1 MSDFVVKTP
10 KKPLNSPYLHYK
22 NMADMLDKTINSI
35 LTAFI
40 AVILIASAF
49 IPVAI
54 SQINAIPTLVDIHAG
69 DPISSV
75 TPYVTLL
82 SVVIIVT
89 IVGIVVGV
97 IKQYTDSDYE
107 GER

>member
-1 MSDFVVKTP
+1 
-10 KKPLNSPYLHYK
+10 
-22 NMADMLDKTINSI
+22 MADMLDKTINSI

-54 SQINAIPTLVDIHAG
+54 NQINAIPSLVNIPEKGALIGDIQPFA
-69 DPISSV
+69 
-75 TPYVTLL
+75 TLL
-82 SVVIIVT
+82 SVVVIVT

-97 IKQYTDSDYE
+97 IKQYTGDDYDE
-107 GER
+107 GDR

>member
-1 MSDFVVKTP
+1 
-10 KKPLNSPYLHYK
+10 
-22 NMADMLDKTINSI
+22 MADIMDKTIKSI

-40 AVILIASAF
+40 AVILLASAF

-54 SQINAIPTLVDIHAG
+54 SQINAITSMVTISDDSL
-69 DPISSV
+69 ISSV
-75 TPYVTLL
+75 APYTTLL

-97 IKQYTDSDYE
+97 IKNYTDE
-107 GER
+107 ER

>member
-1 MSDFVVKTP
+1 
-10 KKPLNSPYLHYK
+10 
-22 NMADMLDKTINSI
+22 MADMLDKTINSI

-54 SQINAIPTLVDIHAG
+54 SQINAIPTLVDIPAG
-69 DPISSV
+69 APISDV

>member
-1 MSDFVVKTP
+1 
-10 KKPLNSPYLHYK
+10 
-22 NMADMLDKTINSI
+22 MADIMDKTIKSI

-40 AVILIASAF
+40 AVILLASAF

-54 SQINAIPTLVDIHAG
+54 SQINAIPSMVTISDNSL
-69 DPISSV
+69 ISSV
-75 TPYVTLL
+75 TPYTTLL

-97 IKQYTDSDYE
+97 IKNYTDE
-107 GER
+107 ER

>member
-1 MSDFVVKTP
+1 
-10 KKPLNSPYLHYK
+10 
-22 NMADMLDKTINSI
+22 MADMLDKTINSI

-54 SQINAIPTLVDIHAG
+54 NQINSLASLVTSTSKEGALISDI
-69 DPISSV
+69 
-75 TPYVTLL
+75 TPYATLL
-82 SVVIIVT
+82 SVVIVVT

-97 IKQYTDSDYE
+97 IKQYTDDDY

>member
-1 MSDFVVKTP
+1 
-10 KKPLNSPYLHYK
+10 
-22 NMADMLDKTINSI
+22 MADMLDKTINSI

-54 SQINAIPTLVDIHAG
+54 NQINAIPTLVNIPEKALISDI
-69 DPISSV
+69 
-75 TPYVTLL
+75 TPFSTLL
-82 SVVIIVT
+82 SVVVIVT

-97 IKQYTDSDYE
+97 IKQYTGDDYDE

>member
-1 MSDFVVKTP
+1 
-10 KKPLNSPYLHYK
+10 
-22 NMADMLDKTINSI
+22 MADMMDKTINSI

-54 SQINAIPTLVDIHAG
+54 NQINAIPKLVNIPENALISDI
-69 DPISSV
+69 
-75 TPYVTLL
+75 TPFSTLL
-82 SVVIIVT
+82 SVVVIVT

-97 IKQYTDSDYE
+97 IKQYTGDDYDE

>member
-1 MSDFVVKTP
+1 
-10 KKPLNSPYLHYK
+10 
-22 NMADMLDKTINSI
+22 MADMMDKTINSI

-54 SQINAIPTLVDIHAG
+54 NQINAIPSMINFPEGAL
-69 DPISSV
+69 ISSV

-82 SVVIIVT
+82 SVVVIVT

-97 IKQYTDSDYE
+97 IKQYTDE
-107 GER
+107 ER

>member
-1 MSDFVVKTP
+1 
-10 KKPLNSPYLHYK
+10 
-22 NMADMLDKTINSI
+22 MADIMDKTIKSI

-40 AVILIASAF
+40 AVILLASAF

-54 SQINAIPTLVDIHAG
+54 SQINAIPSMVTISDDSL
-69 DPISSV
+69 ISSV
-75 TPYVTLL
+75 APYTTLL

-97 IKQYTDSDYE
+97 IKNYTDE
-107 GER
+107 ER